1 MACNITAARGIDC
14 RDAIG
19 GLKAIFF
26 CSSYCSDILVNAT
39 VTADSYTIATA
50 GFATWDIATTS
61 VVTVFKYDLVTD
73 LSSFKSGVEAD
84 KATGSVMWNQT
95 LDVVLQKVVAADLF
109 QLGLISKNRAQIFVQ
124 DSNDNVYLMG
134 IKDGCYL
141 TGGDSIATGAGR
153 SDMNGLTLSFTAKE
167 QAPLYILPAS
177 DGPGSAG
184 TPTVD
189 YPFDGLADDA
199 ADLTITVSA

>member
-19 GLKAIFF
+19 GLKAIYF
-26 CSSYCSDILVNAT
+26 CSSYCSDILAEAT
-39 VTADSYTIATA
+39 VTASSYTITDA
-50 GFATWDIATTS
+50 GFANWDIVDTT
-61 VVTVFKYDLVTD
+61 VTVFKYDLVTD
-73 LSSFKSGVEAD
+73 LSTFKSAVEAD

-95 LDVVLQKVVAADLF
+95 LDVVLQKVVAADLY

-134 IKDGCYL
+134 ITDGCYL
-141 TGGDSIATGAGR
+141 TGGDSIATGTNR

-177 DGPGSAG
+177 AGPA
-184 TPTVD
+184 TAK
-189 YPFDGLADDA
+189 YPFDGLADE
-199 ADLTITVSA
+199 ADLTITAA

>member
-19 GLKAIFF
+19 GLKAIYF
-26 CSSYCSDILVNAT
+26 CSSYCSDILANAT
-39 VTADSYTIATA
+39 VTADSYTIETG
-50 GFATWDIATTS
+50 GFATWDIADTS

-73 LSSFKSGVEAD
+73 LSTFKSGVEAD

-95 LDVVLQKVVAADLF
+95 LDIVLHKVVAADLY

-134 IKDGCYL
+134 TTDGCYL
-141 TGGDSIATGAGR
+141 TGGDSIATGTSR
-153 SDMNGLTLSFTAKE
+153 SDMNGLSLSFTAKE

-177 DGPGSAG
+177 AG
-184 TPTVD
+184 VGTAK
-189 YPFDGLADDA
+189 YPFDGLSDEA
-199 ADLTITVSA
+199 ALTITAA

>member
-19 GLKAIFF
+19 GLKAIYF
-26 CSSYCSDILVNAT
+26 CSSYCSDILAEAT
-39 VTADSYTIATA
+39 VTDLSYTITDA
-50 GFATWDIATTS
+50 GFANWDIVDTT
-61 VVTVFKYDLVTD
+61 VTVFKYDLVTD
-73 LSSFKSGVEAD
+73 LSTFKSAVEAD

-95 LDVVLQKVVAADLF
+95 LDVVLQKVVAADLY

-134 IKDGCYL
+134 ITDGCYL
-141 TGGDSIATGAGR
+141 TGGDSIATGTNR

-167 QAPLYILPAS
+167 QAPLYILAPSVSAS
-177 DGPGSAG
+177 DAKF
-184 TPTVD
+184 
-189 YPFDGLADDA
+189 PFDGLADE
-199 ADLTITVSA
+199 ADLTITAA

>member
-19 GLKAIFF
+19 GLKAIYF
-26 CSSYCSDILVNAT
+26 CSSYCSDILAEAT
-39 VTADSYTIATA
+39 VTASSYTITDA
-50 GFATWDIATTS
+50 GFANWDIVDTT
-61 VVTVFKYDLVTD
+61 VTVFKYDLVTD
-73 LSSFKSGVEAD
+73 LSTFKSAVEAD

-95 LDVVLQKVVAADLF
+95 LDVVLQKVVAADLY

-134 IKDGCYL
+134 ITDGCYL
-141 TGGDSIATGAGR
+141 TGGDSIATGTNR

-167 QAPLYILPAS
+167 QAPLYILAPSVSAS
-177 DGPGSAG
+177 DAKF
-184 TPTVD
+184 
-189 YPFDGLADDA
+189 PFDGLADDA
-199 ADLTITVSA
+199 DLTITAA

>member
-19 GLKAIFF
+19 GLKAIYF
-26 CSSYCSDILVNAT
+26 CSSFCSDILKEAT
-39 VTADSYTIATA
+39 VTASSYTITTA
-50 GFATWDIATTS
+50 GFANWDIVSGT
-61 VVTVFKYDLVTD
+61 VTVFKYDLVTD
-73 LSSFKSGVEAD
+73 LSSFKSAVEAD

-95 LDVVLQKVVAADLF
+95 LDVVLQKVVAADLY

-134 IKDGCYL
+134 ITDGCYL
-141 TGGDSIATGAGR
+141 TGGDSIATGTNR

-167 QAPLYILPAS
+167 QAPLYIIPAS
-177 DGPGSAG
+177 AG
-184 TPTVD
+184 VATAK
-189 YPFDGLADDA
+189 YPFDGLADE
-199 ADLTITVSA
+199 ADLTITAA

>member
-19 GLKAIFF
+19 GLKAIYF
-26 CSSYCSDILVNAT
+26 CSSYCSDILKEAT
-39 VTADSYTIATA
+39 VTASSYTITTA
-50 GFATWDIATTS
+50 GFANWDIVDTT
-61 VVTVFKYDLVTD
+61 VTVFKYDLVTD
-73 LSSFKSGVEAD
+73 LSTFKSAVEAD

-134 IKDGCYL
+134 ITDGCYL
-141 TGGDSIATGAGR
+141 TGGDSIATGTNR

-167 QAPLYILPAS
+167 QAPLYILAPSVSAS
-177 DGPGSAG
+177 DAKF
-184 TPTVD
+184 
-189 YPFDGLADDA
+189 PFDGLADE
-199 ADLTITVSA
+199 ADLTITAA

>member
-1 MACNITAARGIDC
+1 MACSITAARGIDC

-19 GLKAIFF
+19 GLKAIYF
-26 CSSYCSDILVNAT
+26 CSDYCSDILAEAT
-39 VTADSYTIATA
+39 VSGTSYTITDA
-50 GFATWDIATTS
+50 GFADWDIVDTT
-61 VVTVFKYDLVTD
+61 VTVFKYDLVTD
-73 LSSFKSGVEAD
+73 LSTFKSAVEAD

-134 IKDGCYL
+134 ITDGCYL
-141 TGGDSIATGAGR
+141 TGGDSIATGTNR

-167 QAPLYILPAS
+167 QAPLYIIPAS
-177 DGPGSAG
+177 AGPA
-184 TPTVD
+184 TAK
-189 YPFDGLADDA
+189 YPFDGLADE
-199 ADLTITVSA
+199 ADLTITAA

>member
-19 GLKAIFF
+19 GLKAIYF
-26 CSSYCSDILVNAT
+26 CSSYCSDILANAT
-39 VTADSYTIATA
+39 VSASSYTIETG
-50 GFATWDIATTS
+50 GFATWDIADTS

-73 LSSFKSGVEAD
+73 LSTFKSGVEAD

-95 LDVVLQKVVAADLF
+95 LDIVLHKVVAADLY

-134 IKDGCYL
+134 TTDGCYL
-141 TGGDSIATGAGR
+141 TGGDSIATGTNR
-153 SDMNGLTLSFTAKE
+153 SDMNGLSLSFTAKE
-167 QAPLYILPAS
+167 QAPLYIIPAS
-177 DGPGSAG
+177 AG
-184 TPTVD
+184 VGTAK
-189 YPFDGLADDA
+189 YPFDGLSDEA
-199 ADLTITVSA
+199 ALTITAA

>member
-19 GLKAIFF
+19 GLKAIYF
-26 CSSYCSDILVNAT
+26 CSSYCSDILAEAT
-39 VTADSYTIATA
+39 VTASSYTITDA
-50 GFATWDIATTS
+50 GFANWDIVDTT
-61 VVTVFKYDLVTD
+61 VTVFKYDLVTD
-73 LSSFKSGVEAD
+73 LSTFKSAVEAD

-134 IKDGCYL
+134 ITDGCYL
-141 TGGDSIATGAGR
+141 TGGDSIATGTNR

-167 QAPLYILPAS
+167 QAPLYILAPSVSAS
-177 DGPGSAG
+177 DAKF
-184 TPTVD
+184 
-189 YPFDGLADDA
+189 PFDGLADE
-199 ADLTITVSA
+199 ADLTITAA

>member
-19 GLKAIFF
+19 GLKAIYF
-26 CSSYCSDILVNAT
+26 CSSYCSDILANAT
-39 VTADSYTIATA
+39 VTADSYTITDA
-50 GFATWDIATTS
+50 GFATWDIVDTT
-61 VVTVFKYDLVTD
+61 VTVFKYDLVTD
-73 LSSFKSGVEAD
+73 LSTFKSGVEAD

-95 LDVVLQKVVAADLF
+95 LDIVLHKVVAADLY

-134 IKDGCYL
+134 TTDGCYL
-141 TGGDSIATGAGR
+141 TGGDSIATGTNR
-153 SDMNGLTLSFTAKE
+153 SDMNGLSLSFTAKE

-177 DGPGSAG
+177 AGSA
-184 TPTVD
+184 TAK
-189 YPFDGLADDA
+189 YPFDGLADE
-199 ADLTITVSA
+199 ADLTITAA

>member
-19 GLKAIFF
+19 GLKAIYF
-26 CSSYCSDILVNAT
+26 CSSYCSDILAEAT
-39 VTADSYTIATA
+39 VTDLSYTITTA
-50 GFATWDIATTS
+50 GFANWDIVDTT
-61 VVTVFKYDLVTD
+61 VTVFKYDLVTD
-73 LSSFKSGVEAD
+73 LSTFKSAVEAD

-95 LDVVLQKVVAADLF
+95 LDVVLQKVVAADLY

-134 IKDGCYL
+134 ITDGCYL
-141 TGGDSIATGAGR
+141 TGGDSIATGTNR

-167 QAPLYILPAS
+167 QAPLYILAPSVSAS
-177 DGPGSAG
+177 DAKF
-184 TPTVD
+184 
-189 YPFDGLADDA
+189 PFDGLADDTA
-199 ADLTITVSA
+199 LTITAA

>member
-19 GLKAIFF
+19 GLKAIYF
-26 CSSYCSDILVNAT
+26 CSSYCSDILANAT
-39 VTADSYTIATA
+39 VTGSSYTISSA
-50 GFATWDIATTS
+50 GFATWDIAATS

-73 LSSFKSGVEAD
+73 LSTFKSGVEAD

-95 LDVVLQKVVAADLF
+95 LDIVLHKVVAADLY

-134 IKDGCYL
+134 TTDGCYL
-141 TGGDSIATGAGR
+141 TGGDSIATGTSR
-153 SDMNGLTLSFTAKE
+153 SDMNGLSLSFTAKE

-177 DGPGSAG
+177 AG
-184 TPTVD
+184 VGTAK
-189 YPFDGLADDA
+189 YPFDGLTDEA
-199 ADLTITVSA
+199 ALTITAA

>member
-19 GLKAIFF
+19 GLKAIYF
-26 CSSYCSDILVNAT
+26 CSSYCSDILKEAT
-39 VTADSYTIATA
+39 VTASSYTITTA
-50 GFATWDIATTS
+50 GFANWDIVSGT
-61 VVTVFKYDLVTD
+61 VTVFKYDLVTD
-73 LSSFKSGVEAD
+73 LSSFKSAVEAD

-95 LDVVLQKVVAADLF
+95 LDVVLQKVVAADLY

-134 IKDGCYL
+134 ITDGCYL
-141 TGGDSIATGAGR
+141 TGGDSIATGTNR

-167 QAPLYILPAS
+167 QAPLYIIPAS
-177 DGPGSAG
+177 AGPA
-184 TPTVD
+184 TAK
-189 YPFDGLADDA
+189 YPFDGLDDE
-199 ADLTITVSA
+199 ADLTITAA

>member
-39 VTADSYTIATA
+39 VTAATYTITKA
-50 GFATWDIATTS
+50 GFPTWDIQS
-61 VVTVFKYDLVTD
+61 SDKVTVFKYDLVTD

-84 KATGSVMWNQT
+84 KATGAVMWNQT

-134 IKDGCYL
+134 INDGCYL

-167 QAPLYILPAS
+167 QAPLYIITKTVGA
-177 DGPGSAG
+177 GAAGS
-184 TPTVD
+184 PTVD
-189 YPFDGLADDA
+189 YPFDALTDAD
-199 ADLTITVSA
+199 ADLTIVVV

>member
-19 GLKAIFF
+19 GLKAIYF
-26 CSSYCSDILVNAT
+26 CSSYCSDILAEAT
-39 VTADSYTIATA
+39 VTASSYTITDA
-50 GFATWDIATTS
+50 GFANWDIVDTT
-61 VVTVFKYDLVTD
+61 VTVFKYDLVTD
-73 LSSFKSGVEAD
+73 LSTFKSGVEAD

-95 LDVVLQKVVAADLF
+95 LDVVLQKVVAADLY

-134 IKDGCYL
+134 ITDGCYL
-141 TGGDSIATGAGR
+141 TGGDSIATGTNR

-167 QAPLYILPAS
+167 QAPLYILAPSVSAS
-177 DGPGSAG
+177 DAKF
-184 TPTVD
+184 
-189 YPFDGLADDA
+189 PFDGLADDTA
-199 ADLTITVSA
+199 LTITAA